1 MSTVGHVRASRGVAP
16 HVTTTTTAPTT
27 TAPATTSDATTAG
40 AGAPGSAAGVD
51 LDDPRT
57 MIEASVLLANGRLA
71 GRRFASRAEAEAWA
85 RPEDGEQVVEFN
97 LVCECAV

>member
-1 MSTVGHVRASRGVAP
+1 M
-16 HVTTTTTAPTT
+16 TTTTTAPQ
-27 TAPATTSDATTAG
+27 TATSATPVTS
-40 AGAPGSAAGVD
+40 GVD

>member
-1 MSTVGHVRASRGVAP
+1 MAGGGVAGGHVPRRAGVETD
-16 HVTTTTTAPTT
+16 VTTTTAPQT
-27 TAPATTSDATTAG
+27 TAP
-40 AGAPGSAAGVD
+40 SAAAPTAAVD